1 MFFIKKDA
9 SSVSLSTMEAGV
21 TKLQG
26 TSQSGKD
33 YSTFLASNWEMAFF
47 YLFGMTIM
55 LTCSIISTPTPT
67 PPPKNSMGLDEVQQ
81 KHANYSF
88 F

>member
-47 YLFGMTIM
+47 YFLGMIIM
-55 LTCSIISTPTPT
+55 LTCSIISPL
-67 PPPKNSMGLDEVQQ
+67 KNSVGLDEVQQ